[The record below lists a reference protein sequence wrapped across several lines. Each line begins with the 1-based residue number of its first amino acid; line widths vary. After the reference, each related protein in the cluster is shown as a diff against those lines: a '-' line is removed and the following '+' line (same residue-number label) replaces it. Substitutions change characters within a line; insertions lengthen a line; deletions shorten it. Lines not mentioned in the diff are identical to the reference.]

1 MHWLNENSGAIQA
14 TATTVLVVLTGA
26 YAWLV
31 RKQAKAAD
39 LQVREVAKS
48 SRTQAMIE
56 VMLFLQAEYVREA
69 RRVVRGMTP
78 REDWEQHWSQD
89 QIEAVGIVCSSFDA
103 VANLVDHGLL
113 DDELLTTT
121 WGVTLVRCFT
131 VCEPYIRSL
140 REDQSGPT
148 FWRSFEEAARRAERN
163 IDAPMAQ

>member
-1 MHWLNENSGAIQA
+1 
-14 TATTVLVVLTGA
+14 VVLTAA

-78 REDWEQHWSQD
+78 GEDCEHWSQD

-113 DDELLTTT
+113 DDDLLTTT
-121 WGVTLVRCFT
+121 WGVTLVRCFS
-131 VCEPYIRSL
+131 VCEPYIQSL

-148 FWRSFEEAARRAERN
+148 FWRSFEQAARRAEHRL
-163 IDAPMAQ
+163 DAPLAQ

>member
-1 MHWLNENSGAIQA
+1 LHWLNENSGAIQA
-14 TATTVLVVLTGA
+14 SATTVLVVLTAA

-48 SRTQAMIE
+48 SRTQAMIQ

-78 REDWEQHWSQD
+78 REDWEKHWSQD

-103 VANLVDHGLL
+103 IANLVDHGLL

-121 WGVTLVRCFT
+121 WGVTLVRCFS

-148 FWRSFEEAARRAERN
+148 FWRSFEQAARRAERRA
-163 IDAPMAQ
+163 DAP